1 VLKLRRIELL
11 GFKSFSDRGE
21 IAVQDTGVTAIVG
34 PNGCGKSNVS
44 DAIAWVLG
52 EQSAKSLRGEK
63 MEDVIFNGTRN
74 RPPMGMAEVTI
85 TLTETNPLPPVES
98 LPESSQANGQTNG
111 YANGHPNGHAN
122 GHGNGHTNGH
132 ANGAATYVN
141 GTDSPPA
148 GPRDIVVQRRLYRD
162 GESAYLIDGKA
173 CRLRDIHEI
182 FLGTGLGPNSYAIIE
197 QGRIGQLLSSKPM
210 DRRALVEEA
219 AGITKF
225 KAKRKLAE
233 SRLEAA
239 RQNLSRVNDILAE
252 VDRQRNSLKRQAGK
266 ARRYIELR
274 NRMREILSAVFAT
287 RADMLVHKQE
297 EVEFDLAAIG
307 DAGRRL
313 EAEIERLNALVHQR
327 RDDVTDAEKTLSEGH
342 ARHSEVELEREKATQ
357 RVERL
362 EDQIRALE
370 ERKATLGEEHTR
382 IVEELDRNQGELA
395 ARAAQLEETETDRLG
410 VIESIER
417 MKTVLTGLNEERAGE
432 ERAIGELRR
441 QQFEVIGNEARIGN
455 EITSR
460 REMIQRILAQIDRLE
475 REAAVVLEFASRIN
489 EEVASARN
497 EHLDYKAGMMR
508 LQTQLA
514 AAEEECAHGREKYS
528 ESVQAAADCRSKRDG
543 IQNRLQTIGDLAVRR
558 AYSTESVQQ
567 FFNYVRGRDWEPL
580 GMLADFIEVDTRYE
594 SIVEDFLRPE
604 LQYVVVK
611 DRAQAAAALSIVKD
625 VTRGRLECLVLNGE
639 TPLQAPEQIADAIPL
654 FDVVKFDERVKHVAN
669 YFRNAYVVE
678 TVEKAWELADK
689 YPHCRFVATSGEVI
703 HGHVVSW
710 GQREALGPLSLKR
723 EIRQL
728 DRDLDAAVRETAL
741 REEESKTIE
750 DKLKDAEA
758 QRGRLVSEV
767 QEIEKTILMTDH
779 RVRTLSGDLAH
790 AQQRLEVARTEI
802 SRFTQER
809 NELEAAIQ
817 ESEAQRA
824 GIAATKEAILREIA
838 LRSINSEALV
848 TEIESKRRELGEIQA
863 RLAVLEERR
872 SSIEREIATLEQ
884 QVREL
889 QERGDRAEQQ
899 IQQAEEQ
906 QMQSRAAIES
916 LDLARQELLAEHDRL
931 NQRIAEISATLE
943 ELRNELHGA
952 EQKWDE
958 SRAELDAWKDRH
970 TALEI
975 ERTKVDSDLKHLAS
989 SCWSELN
996 ETIEAV
1002 CLKSFEV
1009 LPLEQLELQ
1018 EKEYE
1023 DIREKMESMGAV
1035 NMMAVEEYQEAEQR
1049 FEFLSGQ
1056 RQDLLDSIR
1065 DTAQAITEID
1075 TVCRKQFKEAFEAI
1089 DAGFR
1094 TAFVHLFGGGHGEL
1108 RLMEDPGQEET
1119 DAGVEIVAQPPGKKL
1134 QNVLL
1139 LSGGEKALTALALL
1153 IAMFRFKPSPFCVLD
1168 EVDAPLDDANVDRFA
1183 NMVREMS
1190 SQTQFIVITHSK
1202 RTMETASTLYGVT
1215 MEEPGIS
1222 KIVSVRLN

>member
-1 VLKLRRIELL
+1 MLKLRRIEML

-21 IAVQDTGVTAIVG
+21 IVVQDAGVTAIVG

-85 TLTETNPLPPVES
+85 TLTETHPLPPLQVAPDP
-98 LPESSQANGQTNG
+98 LQVNGHGTNGHGPANGSTNGHANG
-111 YANGHPNGHAN
+111 YANGHVNGATTL
-122 GHGNGHTNGH
+122 TNGS
-132 ANGAATYVN
+132 
-141 GTDSPPA
+141 DSQPA
-148 GPRDIVVQRRLYRD
+148 PGPRDIVVQRRLYRD

-210 DRRALVEEA
+210 DRRGLIEEA
-219 AGITKF
+219 AGVTKF

-252 VDRQRNSLKRQAGK
+252 VDRQRNSLKRQASK

-274 NRMREILSAVFAT
+274 NRMRDILSAVFST
-287 RADMLVHKQE
+287 RADMLIQQQE
-297 EVEFDLAAIG
+297 NVEFDLAAIG

-327 RDDVTDAEKTLSEGH
+327 RGEVSESEKALSEGL

-370 ERKATLGEEHTR
+370 ERKTALGEERER
-382 IVEELDRNQGELA
+382 IVEELARNQGEYNS
-395 ARAAQLEETETDRLG
+395 RAAQLEETELDRLA
-410 VIESIER
+410 VIESIEQ
-417 MKTVLTGLNEERAGE
+417 MKVVLSGLNDERAAE
-432 ERAIGELRR
+432 ERAIGDLRR

-460 REMIQRILAQIDRLE
+460 KEMVQRLLSQIDRLE
-475 REAAVVLEFASRIN
+475 REAAEVLDGASRIN
-489 EEVASARN
+489 EQLISARN
-497 EHLDYKAGMMR
+497 EHAGYEEGMTR
-508 LQTQLA
+508 LRSELS
-514 AAEEECAHGREKYS
+514 AAETECASLREQHS
-528 ESVQAAADCRSKRDG
+528 EGVKAVAEWKSRRDG
-543 IQNRLQTIGDLAVRR
+543 LQNRLQTIGDLAIRR

-580 GMLADFIEVDTRYE
+580 GILADFIEVDTRYE
-594 SIVEDFLRPE
+594 AIVENFLRPE

-611 DRAQAAAALSIVKD
+611 DRAQASAALAIVRE
-625 VTRGRLECLVLNGE
+625 VTKGRLECLVLNGE
-639 TPLQAPEQIADAIPL
+639 TPMMAPDVIEGATPL
-654 FDVVKFDERVKHVAN
+654 FDVVRFDDRVKHAAN

-678 TVEKAWELADK
+678 TADLAWALADQ
-689 YPHCRFVATSGEVI
+689 YPNCRFVATTGEVI

-710 GQREALGPLSLKR
+710 GEREALGPLSLKR
-723 EIRQL
+723 EIREL
-728 DRDLDAAVRETAL
+728 DRQMDSAVREMAAREADAL
-741 REEESKTIE
+741 RLEGL
-750 DKLKDAEA
+750 LKEAEGL
-758 QRGRLVSEV
+758 RGRLVSEV
-767 QEIEKTILMTDH
+767 QEIEKTILTTDH
-779 RVRTLSGDLAH
+779 RVRTLSSDLAH
-790 AQQRLEVARTEI
+790 AQQRVEVSRAEI

-809 NELEAAIQ
+809 LELDRAIQ
-817 ESEAQRA
+817 EAESQLA
-824 GIAATKEAILREIA
+824 GIAAAREAILQEIT
-838 LRSINSEALV
+838 LRSVRSESLV
-848 TEIESKRRELGEIQA
+848 GDIETKRRELGEVQA
-863 RLAVLEERR
+863 RMAVLEERR
-872 SSIEREIATLEQ
+872 SAIVREMTALQQQARELEERRDRAAQ
-884 QVREL
+884 QV
-889 QERGDRAEQQ
+889 
-899 IQQAEEQ
+899 QQAEEQ
-906 QMQSRAAIES
+906 QTQSRAAIES
-916 LDLARQELLAEHDRL
+916 LDVARQELLAEHDRL
-931 NQRIAEISATLE
+931 NKRIAEITASLE
-943 ELRNELHGA
+943 ELRGELHGA

-958 SRAELDAWKDRH
+958 SRAALDEWKDRH

-975 ERTKVDSDLKHLAS
+975 ERTKVDSDLKHLTS

-1002 CLKSFEV
+1002 CLKSFDV
-1009 LPLEQLELQ
+1009 LSPEQLELQ
-1018 EKEYE
+1018 EREYE
-1023 DIREKMESMGAV
+1023 DIREKIESMGAV

-1049 FEFLSGQ
+1049 FEFLNGQ

-1065 DTAQAITEID
+1065 DTAQAIDEID
-1075 TVCRKQFKEAFEAI
+1075 AVCRKQFREAFDAI

-1094 TAFVHLFGGGHGEL
+1094 AAFVHLFGGGHGEL
-1108 RLMEDPGQEET
+1108 RLLEEAGEA
-1119 DAGVEIVAQPPGKKL
+1119 DAGVEIIAQPPGKKL

-1168 EVDAPLDDANVDRFA
+1168 EVDAPLDEANVDRFA

-1190 SQTQFIVITHSK
+1190 VQTQFIVITHSK